1 MISPLKNGIL
11 KVLGYFDLFNFPIN
25 SGEIFRFLNARADV
39 QELSTN
45 LDELA
50 GMGCIFRFG
59 EYYSLQNNP
68 ELLKNRIQG
77 TVRAEKL
84 LKRGR
89 KISRLLYCFP
99 FVRGIFISG
108 SLSKRYADE
117 NADIDYFIITE
128 ANRLWVAR
136 TLMHFLKKIS
146 FLTGHEHMLCMNY
159 YIDEEAL
166 LIEERNVFT
175 ATEMATLLPVQGNGS
190 IHRFFSNNAWVRN
203 YFPNQSA
210 SNSDSGAA
218 DHNAL
223 IKKGFEFVLRN
234 RLGDWLDNYFMR
246 ITSKRWKLKELRQKR
261 NYKGELMGLK
271 TAKHYS
277 KPNPELFQ
285 KKILHSLEN
294 KYDFLSQKWS
304 KILGEQH
311 SQILSEGNNI
321 VISNPVPGPMI
332 S

>member
-1 MISPLKNGIL
+1 MNSPLKNGIL

-25 SGEIFRFLNARADV
+25 LEEIFRFLNARVDL
-39 QELSTN
+39 QELSSN

-50 GMGCIFRFG
+50 TLGCIFRFG

-68 ELLKNRIQG
+68 ELLKNRILG

-84 LKRGR
+84 LNRAK
-89 KISRLLYCFP
+89 KISRMLYCFP

-128 ANRLWVAR
+128 ANRLWIAR

-175 ATEMATLLPVQGNGS
+175 ATEMATLLPVQGNGTL
-190 IHRFFSNNAWVRN
+190 HQFFSSNAWVKN
-203 YFPNQSA
+203 YFPNQFA
-210 SNSDSGAA
+210 SYPAHETSDHDAW
-218 DHNAL
+218 
-223 IKKGFEFVLRN
+223 IKKGFEIILRN
-234 RLGDWLDNYFMR
+234 RLGDWLDNYFMKV
-246 ITSKRWKLKELRQKR
+246 TSKRWNLKELRQKR

-271 TAKHYS
+271 TAKHFS

-285 KKILHSLEN
+285 KKILQSLEN
-294 KYDFLSQKWS
+294 KYAHLNQKWA
-304 KILGEQH
+304 KILEENY
-311 SQILSEGNNI
+311 SQLLSERNNI
-321 VISNPVPGPMI
+321 IIPNPVPGPMF